1 MDIVRVFEYICD
13 GLGYNFHYG
22 NKSNLNLIDSN
33 SDLEPNKIHFLLFPV
48 RRGLKDRNTGSRIY
62 NGNFFLVMPD
72 DFSQA
77 YYNETE
83 QDVTES
89 KYQNRIEPLTTG
101 LDSLEAKLTYCSGID
116 IINFD
121 SVDAVD
127 VLDANLSG
135 LYITF
140 QVRLY
145 E

>member
-1 MDIVRVFEYICD
+1 MDIVRTFESVCE

-33 SDLEPNKIHFLLFPV
+33 SNIEPDKIHLLLFPV
-48 RRGLKDRNTGSRIY
+48 RRGSKDRNTNSRIY

-77 YYNETE
+77 YYNETN
-83 QDVTES
+83 QNVNES
-89 KYQNRIEPLTTG
+89 KYQNRIEPLVNG
-101 LDSLEAKLTYCSGID
+101 LDVFESKLSYCNGID
-116 IINFD
+116 ILLFD

-127 VLDANLSG
+127 VLDANMTG

-140 QVRLY
+140 QLRGY